1 MIEKLTP
8 GTAHLTRSGVPV
20 YLVNSHSHM
29 QAVHRT
35 CSRPL
40 DVGIER
46 SSARMSGSR
55 PMGDAHPSNAAADC
69 GHAQTLNISRAMR
82 ESWRKSLR
90 AGRCSRFGRA
100 SLLDVTNAAVKDART
115 ALVQRRVVLA
125 GRNGTA
131 AAVANST
138 CCSVIKTGTRG
149 DASAASCS
157 TASRGAPN
165 GSRNSDISVPLCQVT
180 FPSRWIRPS
189 DGRNFRPVISDPHE

>member
-69 GHAQTLNISRAMR
+69 GHRSDPQHLPRHAGILEEII
-82 ESWRKSLR
+82 
-90 AGRCSRFGRA
+90 AGRALQSFGPGVVAGRHECRRQGCAHRFGP
-100 SLLDVTNAAVKDART
+100 
-115 ALVQRRVVLA
+115 
-125 GRNGTA
+125 
-131 AAVANST
+131 
-138 CCSVIKTGTRG
+138 
-149 DASAASCS
+149 ASAGPRRLQRHSRCGAEQHLLFGDPNRHARRRLGGVVFDCLPRSAEWLWQFGHFS
-157 TASRGAPN
+157 PPLSGDVSEPVDPAVGWEKFTAG
-165 GSRNSDISVPLCQVT
+165 D
-180 FPSRWIRPS
+180 
-189 DGRNFRPVISDPHE
+189 